1 MPYKMFPKKHFKN
14 WKIWTKVVF
23 FFALNVYTTHYCNL
37 KGAVAVVP
45 EVVPG
50 CGHVNGTISHVSRH
64 GGYG

>member
-1 MPYKMFPKKHFKN
+1 MAKSLYE
-14 WKIWTKVVF
+14 
-23 FFALNVYTTHYCNL
+23 THHCIL

-50 CGHVNGTISHVSRH
+50 CGHINGTVSHVSRH

>member
-1 MPYKMFPKKHFKN
+1 MDKSCCC
-14 WKIWTKVVF
+14 

-50 CGHVNGTISHVSRH
+50 CGHVNGTISHVSGH